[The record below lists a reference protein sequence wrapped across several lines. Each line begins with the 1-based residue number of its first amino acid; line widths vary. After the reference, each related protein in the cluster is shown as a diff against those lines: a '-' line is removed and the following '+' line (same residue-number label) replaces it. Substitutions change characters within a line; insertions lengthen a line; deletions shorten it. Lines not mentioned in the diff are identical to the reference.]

1 VDTWVQVVLTSVSGI
16 VASII
21 ASGGFWA
28 YLHRKGEAKSS
39 TTTIVMGLAYDKITS
54 TGVEIVNRGVV
65 TKDELEELNNFYWGP
80 YKALG
85 GNGVAEQIM
94 NRVHELPIIHSS
106 RFADIL
112 PPNEGFVN
120 NVRVIPPRQSE
131 NTTSR

>member
-1 VDTWVQVVLTSVSGI
+1 
-16 VASII
+16 
-21 ASGGFWA
+21 
-28 YLHRKGEAKSS
+28 
-39 TTTIVMGLAYDKITS
+39 MGLAYDKITS
-54 TGVEIVNRGVV
+54 TGIEIVNRGVV
-65 TKDELEELNNFYWGP
+65 TKDELEELNNFYWEP

-94 NRVHELPIIHSS
+94 NRVHGLPIIHSS

-131 NTTSR
+131 NTTAG